1 MEDTIVAIST
11 SVGEG
16 AISIIRLSGHDAL
29 NIASKVFTK
38 DLTKVDSHTIH
49 YGFITSNNEKIDEV
63 LVSVMKAPKT
73 FTREDIV
80 EINCHGGIAT
90 TNKVLEVLLEN
101 GARLAEP
108 GEFTKRAFLNGRI
121 DLLEAEATMDL
132 ISSKAESARKISIN
146 TLTGET
152 SNLIKNLRS
161 ELVKIISNIEVNIDY
176 PEYEDIEVLT
186 NESILPDIKKF
197 KEKLEEIIKKSEDS
211 KVIKE
216 GIRVG
221 IIGRPNVG
229 KSSLLNSLL
238 EEEKAIVTDVPGTT
252 RDIVE
257 GSLIVSGIPLNI
269 IDTAGIRKTEDT
281 VEKIGVEKSLKII
294 DTSDLLIYILNNNEE
309 ITEEEKEILKRG
321 TVDFYTCSYYMSSCI
336 TTHEGEATV
345 EGNLAGGAKNPYL
358 QASDWGWQI
367 DPDGL
372 RYSLNEIYER
382 YRIPIMVVENGL
394 GARDE
399 KAEDGQIHDSYRIDY
414 LRRHIEAMY
423 EATEDGVDLM
433 GYTPWGCIDLVSAST
448 GEMAKRYGFIY
459 VNKFDDGTGDLSRE
473 KKDSFDWYK
482 NVIATNGQC
491 L

>member
-197 KEKLEEIIKKSEDS
+197 KEKLAEIIKKSEDS

-309 ITEEEKEILKRG
+309 ITEEEKEILEKIKNKKRIIVVNKIDLK
-321 TVDFYTCSYYMSSCI
+321 TKLNKKLLDSYIEISVKENI
-336 TTHEGEATV
+336 GIDKIKDEIKRLFNIGEIST
-345 EGNLAGGAKNPYL
+345 NDMTYL
-358 QASDWGWQI
+358 SNARSI
-367 DPDGL
+367 AL
-372 RYSLNEIYER
+372 LKKSLNNINDAINEINNNN
-382 YRIPIMVVENGL
+382 PIDIVELSLKESWNNL
-394 GARDE
+394 GEVIGETYTDE
-399 KAEDGQIHDSYRIDY
+399 LLDE
-414 LRRHIEAMY
+414 L
-423 EATEDGVDLM
+423 
-433 GYTPWGCIDLVSAST
+433 
-448 GEMAKRYGFIY
+448 F
-459 VNKFDDGTGDLSRE
+459 SR
-473 KKDSFDWYK
+473 F
-482 NVIATNGQC
+482 C
-491 L
+491 LGK

>member
-257 GSLIVSGIPLNI
+257 GTIVLGGITLNI
-269 IDTAGIRKTEDT
+269 TDTAGIRESDDL
-281 VEKIGVEKSLKII
+281 VEMLGVTKSLKII
-294 DTSDLLIYILNNNEE
+294 DSSDLVIFILNNNEE
-309 ITEEEKEILKRG
+309 LLDEEKELLNKLKDKKKIIVVNKIDLEGKLDKSLLGDYIEISVKENIGIDKIKDRIRKLFNIG
-321 TVDFYTCSYYMSSCI
+321 ELSSNDLTYLSNARTI
-336 TTHEGEATV
+336 SLLKKSLTIIDSTIKEINDNSPIDIV
-345 EGNLAGGAKNPYL
+345 EL
-358 QASDWGWQI
+358 
-367 DPDGL
+367 GL
-372 RYSLNEIYER
+372 RDAWNT
-382 YRIPIMVVENGL
+382 L
-394 GARDE
+394 GEVIGATYKDE
-399 KAEDGQIHDSYRIDY
+399 LLDE
-414 LRRHIEAMY
+414 L
-423 EATEDGVDLM
+423 
-433 GYTPWGCIDLVSAST
+433 
-448 GEMAKRYGFIY
+448 F
-459 VNKFDDGTGDLSRE
+459 SR
-473 KKDSFDWYK
+473 F
-482 NVIATNGQC
+482 C
-491 L
+491 LGK

>member
-29 NIASKVFTK
+29 NIASKIFTK

-309 ITEEEKEILKRG
+309 ITEEEKEILEKTKNKKRIIVVNKIDLK
-321 TVDFYTCSYYMSSCI
+321 TKLNKKLLDSYIEISVKENI
-336 TTHEGEATV
+336 GIDKIKDEIKRLFNIGEIST
-345 EGNLAGGAKNPYL
+345 NDMTYL
-358 QASDWGWQI
+358 SNARSI
-367 DPDGL
+367 AL
-372 RYSLNEIYER
+372 LKKSLNNINDAINEINNNN
-382 YRIPIMVVENGL
+382 PIDIVELSLKESWNNL
-394 GARDE
+394 GEVIGETYTDE
-399 KAEDGQIHDSYRIDY
+399 LLDE
-414 LRRHIEAMY
+414 L
-423 EATEDGVDLM
+423 
-433 GYTPWGCIDLVSAST
+433 
-448 GEMAKRYGFIY
+448 F
-459 VNKFDDGTGDLSRE
+459 SR
-473 KKDSFDWYK
+473 F
-482 NVIATNGQC
+482 C
-491 L
+491 LGK